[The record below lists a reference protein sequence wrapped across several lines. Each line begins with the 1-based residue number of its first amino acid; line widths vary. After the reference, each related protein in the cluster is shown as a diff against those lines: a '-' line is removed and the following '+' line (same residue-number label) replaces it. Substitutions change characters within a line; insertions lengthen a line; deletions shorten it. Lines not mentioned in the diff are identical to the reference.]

1 MTPRRMT
8 PAMTSR
14 MTSTPLLQGCGA
26 VVTALLCGLVCLAS
40 PTIAV
45 ADVVDD
51 AFAAGNEAA
60 RNGDWESASE
70 HYREAE
76 GLLPGRSAE
85 LSFNLGTAYAQ
96 LGELGP
102 AVYHLRRALQSEAAP
117 SAEIDAAARRNLG
130 IVRQRMEVAATTS
143 GAQIDRPEGWWELIL
158 GTLRAP
164 LFAWLALGAGWLGLI
179 AHLLRRRLSGVAAV
193 GVRSLVGVLV
203 VVFVVV
209 GTLHGLSLR
218 AEQSSPMAIILPA
231 SAEVREAPGAHRKEA
246 FSLQGG
252 SRVRIVD
259 RAPGWSRIRLAGGL
273 YGWLPAEDLGELRR
287 PGRTAARAAGG

>member
-1 MTPRRMT
+1 
-8 PAMTSR
+8 
-14 MTSTPLLQGCGA
+14 
-26 VVTALLCGLVCLAS
+26 
-40 PTIAV
+40 
-45 ADVVDD
+45 
-51 AFAAGNEAA
+51 
-60 RNGDWESASE
+60 
-70 HYREAE
+70 
-76 GLLPGRSAE
+76 
-85 LSFNLGTAYAQ
+85 
-96 LGELGP
+96 
-102 AVYHLRRALQSEAAP
+102 
-117 SAEIDAAARRNLG
+117 
-130 IVRQRMEVAATTS
+130 
-143 GAQIDRPEGWWELIL
+143 
-158 GTLRAP
+158 
-164 LFAWLALGAGWLGLI
+164 LGLI

-287 PGRTAARAAGG
+287 SGRTAARAAGG

>member
-1 MTPRRMT
+1 M
-8 PAMTSR
+8 A
-14 MTSTPLLQGCGA
+14 
-26 VVTALLCGLVCLAS
+26 ALLCAGALFAS
-40 PTIAV
+40 PTEAH
-45 ADVVDD
+45 ADVVDE

-60 RNGDWESASE
+60 RAGDWERAGE

-102 AVYHLRRALQSEAAP
+102 AVYHLRRALQSEARP
-117 SAEIDAAARRNLG
+117 SAAIDEAARRNLG

-158 GTLRAP
+158 AAVRAP
-164 LFAWLALGAGWLGLI
+164 LFGWLALGAGWLGLVGY
-179 AHLLRRRLSGVAAV
+179 LLRRRLRGVAAV
-193 GVRSLVGVLV
+193 GLRSLLGVLA
-203 VVFVVV
+203 VVFVVL
-209 GTLHGLSLR
+209 GTLHGLALR
-218 AEQSSPMAIILPA
+218 AEQSSPMAIVLPA
-231 SAEVREAPGAHRKEA
+231 SAEVREAPGSHRKEA

-259 RAPGWSRIRLAGGL
+259 RAPGWSRVRLAGGL
-273 YGWLPAEDLGELRR
+273 HGWLPAEELGELRGPQR
-287 PGRTAARAAGG
+287 TALRAPGR